1 MADSTPTVAPLGA
14 PSIVPIGSIKPSKN
28 NPRRISARAVEMVAR
43 SLREF
48 GWQQAIITDTQGI
61 VLAGH
66 TRLQA
71 AKTLGLKHVPVIV
84 ADGLTPEQARAY
96 RIADNRTAD
105 YTAWDFPELAR
116 ELEAIGDDFADV
128 LGLADWDSIMG
139 DFEAAGGES
148 DDDDPIGEAGGS
160 SGFDVV
166 VTFETKDEA
175 LAASEAL
182 FDLGAV
188 DVRHKRG

>member
-14 PSIVPIGSIKPSKN
+14 PTVVPIGTIKPSKN
-28 NPRRISARAVEMVAR
+28 NPRRIPARAVEMVAH

-48 GWQQAIITDTQGI
+48 GWQQAIIVDRDGI

-71 AKTLGLKHVPVIV
+71 AKTLGLKHVPVIT
-84 ADGLTPEQARAY
+84 AEHLTPEQARAY
-96 RIADNRTAD
+96 RIADNRTGD
-105 YTAWDFPELAR
+105 FTSWDFPELAR
-116 ELEAIGDDFADV
+116 ELEAIGDEFADV
-128 LGLADWDSIMG
+128 LGLADWASIMEEFDG
-139 DFEAAGGES
+139 AGTA
-148 DDDDPIGEAGGS
+148 DDDAAVAEAGGS

>member
-1 MADSTPTVAPLGA
+1 MADSTPAVAPLGA
-14 PSIVPIGSIKPSKN
+14 PTVVPIGTIKPSKN
-28 NPRRISARAVEMVAR
+28 NPRRIPARAVEMVAH

-48 GWQQAIITDTQGI
+48 GWQQAIIVDKDGI

-71 AKTLGLKHVPVIV
+71 AKTLGLKHVPVIT
-84 ADGLTPEQARAY
+84 AEHLTPEQARAY
-96 RIADNRTAD
+96 RIADNRTGD
-105 YTAWDFPELAR
+105 FTSWDFPELAR
-116 ELEAIGDDFADV
+116 ELEAIGDEFADV
-128 LGLADWDSIMG
+128 LGLADWASIMEEFDGASTAG
-139 DFEAAGGES
+139 DDEAVA
-148 DDDDPIGEAGGS
+148 EAGGS

>member
-14 PSIVPIGSIKPSKN
+14 PTVVPIGTIKPSKN
-28 NPRRISARAVEMVAR
+28 NPRRIPARAVEMVAK

-48 GWQQAIITDTQGI
+48 GWQQAIVTDKDGI

-71 AKTLGLKHVPVIV
+71 ARTLGLKHVPVIV
-84 ADGLTPEQARAY
+84 AENLTPEQARAY
-96 RIADNRTAD
+96 RIADNRTGD
-105 YTAWDFPELAR
+105 FTSWDFPELAR
-116 ELEAIGDDFADV
+116 ELEALGEDFADV
-128 LGLADWDSIMG
+128 LGLADWESIMQ
-139 DFEAAGGES
+139 DYENAASGA
-148 DDDDPIGEAGGS
+148 DDDPIAEAGGS
-160 SGFDVV
+160 AGFDVV
-166 VTFETKDEA
+166 VTFESKDEA

>member
-1 MADSTPTVAPLGA
+1 MADSTPLVADLGT
-14 PSIVPIGSIKPSKN
+14 PVVVPITALKPSKN
-28 NPRRISARAVEMVAR
+28 NPRRIPARAVEIVAR

-48 GWQQAIITDTQGI
+48 GWQQALVADSNG
-61 VLAGH
+61 VLLAGH

-71 AKTLGLKHVPVIV
+71 AKTLGLKHVPVIY
-84 ADGLTPEQARAY
+84 AESLTPEQARAY
-96 RIADNRTAD
+96 RIADNRTGD
-105 YTAWDFPELAR
+105 FTSWDFPELAR
-116 ELEAIGDDFADV
+116 ELEAIGDEFAEV
-128 LGLADWDSIMG
+128 LGLADWQAIMD
-139 DFEAAGGES
+139 DFENAGTEEDDEAVAA
-148 DDDDPIGEAGGS
+148 AGGS

>member
-1 MADSTPTVAPLGA
+1 MADSTPLVRDLGTPTV
-14 PSIVPIGSIKPSKN
+14 VPIGTIKPAKN
-28 NPRRISARAVEMVAR
+28 NPRRIPARAVEMVAH
-43 SLREF
+43 SLRAF
-48 GWQQAIITDTQGI
+48 GWQQPIIVDRDGVI
-61 VLAGH
+61 VAGH

-71 AKTLGLKHVPVIV
+71 AKTLGLKHVPVIA
-84 ADGLTPEQARAY
+84 ADLTPEEARAY
-96 RIADNRTAD
+96 RVADNRTAD
-105 YTAWDFPELAR
+105 FTSWDFPELAR
-116 ELEAIGDDFADV
+116 ELEAIGEEFADV
-128 LGLADWDSIMG
+128 LGLADWQGIMD
-139 DFEAAGGES
+139 DFENAGTS
-148 DDDDPIGEAGGS
+148 DDDDAVAAAGGS

>member
-1 MADSTPTVAPLGA
+1 MANSPSPVADLGTPTV
-14 PSIVPIGSIKPSKN
+14 VPIGTVKPSKN
-28 NPRRISARAVEMVAR
+28 NPRKIPPRAVEIVAR

-48 GWQQAIITDTQGI
+48 GWQQALIVDTDGVI
-61 VLAGH
+61 LAGH

-84 ADGLTPEQARAY
+84 ADRLTPAQARAY
-96 RIADNRTAD
+96 RIADNRTGD
-105 YTAWDFPELAR
+105 YTSWDFPELAR
-116 ELEAIGDDFADV
+116 ELEALGEDFAEV
-128 LGLADWDSIMG
+128 LGLADWQSIMD
-139 DFEAAGGES
+139 DFESHTGTDDNDALAA
-148 DDDDPIGEAGGS
+148 AGGS

-166 VTFETKDEA
+166 VTFESKEEA
-175 LAASEAL
+175 LAVSEAL

>member
-1 MADSTPTVAPLGA
+1 MANSTPTVADLGT
-14 PSIVPIGSIKPSKN
+14 PTVVPIGTIKPSKN
-28 NPRRISARAVEMVAR
+28 NPRKISPRAIEMVAR

-48 GWQQAIITDTQGI
+48 GWQQAIIVDRDGI

-71 AKTLGLKHVPVIV
+71 AKTLGLKHVPVIT
-84 ADGLTPEQARAY
+84 AEHLTPAQARAY
-96 RIADNRTAD
+96 RIADNRTGD
-105 YTAWDFPELAR
+105 YTSWDFPELAR
-116 ELEAIGDDFADV
+116 ELEALGEDFAEV
-128 LGLADWDSIMG
+128 LGLADWQSIMD
-139 DFEAAGGES
+139 DFESHAGSEDDEALAA
-148 DDDDPIGEAGGS
+148 AGGS

-175 LAASEAL
+175 LAASDAL

>member
-1 MADSTPTVAPLGA
+1 MADSTPLVRDLGT
-14 PSIVPIGSIKPSKN
+14 PVVVPIGSIRPAKN
-28 NPRRISARAVEMVAR
+28 NPRRIPAKAVEMVAG

-48 GWQQAIITDTQGI
+48 GWQQPILVDSENVII
-61 VLAGH
+61 AGH
-66 TRLQA
+66 TRHQA

-105 YTAWDFPELAR
+105 FTSWDFPELAR
-116 ELEAIGDDFADV
+116 ELEAIGDDFAEV
-128 LGLADWDSIMG
+128 LGLADWEAIMG
-139 DFEAAGGES
+139 EFDDASGSSGDDELAA
-148 DDDDPIGEAGGS
+148 AGGS

-166 VTFETKDEA
+166 VTFESKDEA